1 MPNAVIVGA
10 SIAVGALW
18 LAVIGG
24 TSLAFSSHPLETFVF
39 YVFATVVMGCSLA
52 VALSRNI
59 VRTATWLL
67 GTLLGVAVLYFL
79 MAANFLAAV
88 QLIVYAGGILI
99 LIVFGVMLTAR
110 SPYMRG
116 EPKRGEVVMASLVAL
131 VLFVGL
137 ASVSLA
143 GPWPEL
149 AGAPP
154 ADQLA
159 KIATVESIGKA
170 LLTDYLVP
178 FEIVSVLLLAA
189 MIGAAYLARPE
200 HR

>member
-1 MPNAVIVGA
+1 MPNAVIVGV
-10 SIAVGALW
+10 SIAAAMLW

-39 YVFATVVMGCSLA
+39 YVFATVVMGCSMA

-137 ASVSLA
+137 VSVSLA

-159 KIATVESIGKA
+159 KIATVDSIGKA

-200 HR
+200 RR